1 MKTSVPGCISIFL
14 LRCKICNKKRVT
26 LFQAFMNSRIWS
38 NFFCDSKILP
48 KSITNYKILVFLSLY
63 FKFISR
69 FFRAK
74 VNSFAE
80 ENQVVYYT
88 VFLKELSLH
97 WLNVKSNLSGSNV
110 FLYSS
115 INNKQFSSMSTGCL
129 LRRRCERETI
139 SLLDCCMPN
148 FSGIFVSFVQ
158 STNKNASWRPRC
170 FPIHAVKVVGG
181 FRVV

>member
-26 LFQAFMNSRIWS
+26 LFQAFMNSRICS
-38 NFFCDSKILP
+38 NVFCDSKILP

-63 FKFISR
+63 LKFISR

-97 WLNVKSNLSGSNV
+97 WLNVKSI
-110 FLYSS
+110 FLEAMCSFTLQL
-115 INNKQFSSMSTGCL
+115 ITNNSVTMSTGCL

-158 STNKNASWRPRC
+158 STNKNSSWRPRC

>member
-1 MKTSVPGCISIFL
+1 
-14 LRCKICNKKRVT
+14 
-26 LFQAFMNSRIWS
+26 MNSRICS
-38 NFFCDSKILP
+38 NFICDSKILP
-48 KSITNYKILVFLSLY
+48 KSITSYKILVFLSLY
-63 FKFISR
+63 LKLISR

-97 WLNVKSNLSGSNV
+97 WLNVTSI
-110 FLYSS
+110 FLEAMCSFTLEL
-115 INNKQFSSMSTGCL
+115 ITNNSVTMSTGCL
-129 LRRRCERETI
+129 LRRRCGRETI
-139 SLLDCCMPN
+139 SLLYCCMPN
-148 FSGIFVSFVQ
+148 FSGIFFSFVQ
-158 STNKNASWRPRC
+158 STNKNASWRLRC